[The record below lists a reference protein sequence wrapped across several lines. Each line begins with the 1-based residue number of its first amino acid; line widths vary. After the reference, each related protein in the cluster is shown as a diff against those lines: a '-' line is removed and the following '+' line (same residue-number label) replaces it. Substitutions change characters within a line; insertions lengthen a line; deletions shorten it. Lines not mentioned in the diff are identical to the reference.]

1 MFVTL
6 KGRADATREYLA
18 LLSTTA
24 EFCVIP
30 RVDAYMLGY
39 VEAISDTLT
48 EMITRPDYL
57 TTFVTLNTF
66 VDAPLITMNE
76 VSIGGLAVKN
86 IEFIAFDMPQETKV
100 DVMLGR
106 NFLERV
112 KAKIDYCNKIIELEG

>member
-18 LLSTTA
+18 LLSTTS
-24 EFCVIP
+24 EYCVIP

-48 EMITRPDYL
+48 DMITRPNYV
-57 TTFVTLNTF
+57 TTLASVNSFI
-66 VDAPLITMNE
+66 DAPLITIKE
-76 VSIGGLAVKN
+76 VSIGRLAVKN
-86 IEFIAFDMPQETKV
+86 LEFIAFDISQEARI
-100 DVMLGR
+100 DVILGR

-112 KAKIDYCNKIIELEG
+112 KAKIDYYNKIIELEG

>member
-66 VDAPLITMNE
+66 VDAPLI
-76 VSIGGLAVKN
+76 
-86 IEFIAFDMPQETKV
+86 
-100 DVMLGR
+100 
-106 NFLERV
+106 
-112 KAKIDYCNKIIELEG
+112 